1 MSSHPYDPR
10 LNIERSGYTSS
21 GFADRY
27 DAYRPTPPDVLLNV
41 LTQLA
46 QTNRPTLVVDLGSG
60 TGISTSIWADRAQ
73 RVIGIEPNTE
83 MRRRAEERNQA
94 RNVSFQDGFAHQT
107 GVPDGSADIVTCAQ
121 SLHWMEPESTFAE
134 VARTLRPGG
143 VFAAY
148 DYDWPPT
155 VHWEVENAF
164 SACTVRV
171 HELERQHGVE
181 DNMQQWTKSEH
192 LARMRASGQFRYIRE
207 VLLHSTGIGTTAG
220 GLVGFARTLGHVSR
234 LLDLGFGDAEL
245 GLDKLRQVA
254 ERTLGDSGLPCY
266 FSYRI
271 RVGVK

>member
-1 MSSHPYDPR
+1 MSSQPYDPR
-10 LNIERSGYTSS
+10 LNIKRSGYTSS

-27 DAYRPTPPDVLLNV
+27 DIYRPTPPTALLDV

-46 QTNRPTLVVDLGSG
+46 QTKRPNLVVDLGSG
-60 TGISTSIWADRAQ
+60 TGISTSVWADRAH
-73 RVIGIEPNTE
+73 RVIGIEPNAG

-94 RNVSFQDGFAHQT
+94 QNVIFQDGFAHQT
-107 GVPDGSADIVTCAQ
+107 GVPDGSVDIVTCAQ

-134 VARTLRPGG
+134 VARILRPEG

-155 VHWEVENAF
+155 VHWEVETAF

-192 LARMRASGQFRYIRE
+192 LARMRASGRFRYVRE
-207 VLLHSTGIGTTAG
+207 ILLHSTGIGTAD

-234 LLDLGFGDAEL
+234 LLDLGFSDAAL

-254 ERTLGDSGLPCY
+254 ERALGNSGLPWY
-266 FSYRI
+266 FSYRV

>member
-10 LNIERSGYTSS
+10 LNVERSGYTSS

-27 DAYRPTPPDVLLNV
+27 DAYRPTPPDALLDV

-60 TGISTSIWADRAQ
+60 TGISTSIWTDRAH
-73 RVIGIEPNTE
+73 RVIGIEPNAE

-94 RNVSFQDGFAHQT
+94 QNVVFHDGFAHQT
-107 GVPDGSADIVTCAQ
+107 GVPDGAADIVTCAQ
-121 SLHWMEPESTFAE
+121 SFHWMEPESTFAE

-155 VHWEVENAF
+155 VHWEVETAF
-164 SACTVRV
+164 AACIVRV
-171 HELERQHGVE
+171 HELERQHGIE
-181 DNMQQWTKSEH
+181 DTMQQWAKSEH
-192 LARMRASGQFRYIRE
+192 LARVRASGQFRYAKEI
-207 VLLHSTGIGTTAG
+207 LLHSAAIGTAE
-220 GLVGFARTLGHVSR
+220 GLVGFARTLGHVTR
-234 LLDLGFGDAEL
+234 MLDLGFSDAQL
-245 GLDKLRQVA
+245 GLDNLRQVA
-254 ERTLGDSGLPCY
+254 ERALGDGGLPWY
-266 FSYRI
+266 FSYRV